1 MKGDND
7 SAIKEHDLF
16 CNYSS
21 GFDNFSILASN
32 DNDFKVNGESFNP
45 LVNKNRHSQPLELF
59 NDWGTEFYCMI
70 AVDWSDYSPLTE
82 APTRGVLWKKV
93 FLKISQN
100 SQENTETRRLWH
112 RFFPV
117 YFAKFL
123 RTPFLQST
131 SGWLL
136 LLWYHIRILLSN
148 KWYFIH
154 RFCPCSMWFS

>member
-59 NDWGTEFYCMI
+59 ND
-70 AVDWSDYSPLTE
+70 
-82 APTRGVLWKKV
+82 
-93 FLKISQN
+93 
-100 SQENTETRRLWH
+100 
-112 RFFPV
+112 
-117 YFAKFL
+117 
-123 RTPFLQST
+123 
-131 SGWLL
+131 
-136 LLWYHIRILLSN
+136 
-148 KWYFIH
+148 
-154 RFCPCSMWFS
+154 